1 MSASGLS
8 RASSGKRASFM
19 DPTASSAVKEREKVT
34 PSRQPSAR
42 SNVSAVPTTAGG
54 SSPRT
59 DNAKTIES
67 FLQDARNA
75 VGLGSP
81 GAGSPGVSPRLGS
94 RAQSPS
100 SPGPRGARSRS
111 VSPGRA
117 ERTPNGAA
125 SSTTLRWNA
134 PLPGDTL
141 AATRPRSPASPGT
154 PAVFS
159 AGSLGA
165 DGSVVGGFG
174 AFGSYAGVA
183 DLGMRAT
190 HARFDV
196 SLDPA
201 LRFGVKNLGGNPAV
215 ATSIL
220 PTSFRDGFSG
230 AAFGDVFS
238 RERAA
243 SVTAFRE
250 AALMRDQIRVEGTRG
265 VGVDDRA
272 AKETIKRLES
282 VIEELASEV
291 RAFASGAKK
300 KRDDRRDETTEQETT
315 EPVHENENEN
325 ENVPPG
331 GLGSSRPGSR
341 GSGSGR
347 DSLREADRNRG
358 SANALIRAAA
368 RNASREKFLSEAG
381 AEEVRSLFSVQKV
394 PSGSGFG
401 SGSFSGPGSGTGGAK
416 DSDDDTT
423 RSVEADADLRRAGAD
438 VTGRYLRT
446 TRRDI
451 EAARYARGLRHHSGS
466 AASQFWGDGRGPVLG
481 GGAVG
486 GGIDG
491 ADDDG
496 VEDVDEIDRD
506 AKQRRDE
513 DRRQR
518 NENARGSSRRDDGSV
533 GGGFGDGFGDDAAAA
548 FAAALSA
555 LDERRAARPDPAA
568 EIARLK
574 ERNRAL
580 RRELSVAQRLMTGYH
595 AQLMTG
601 GAAERFAT
609 AKNAAYANTNPPPI
623 PSYAARRAF
632 VRRPFSF
639 AAPAS
644 LDPMPFRKKTV
655 FSKENSFSTAPM
667 AGLRSTRRAERKRT
681 AAELATLRAERALAE
696 TAADLDEDEDEC
708 SAENAFFDGPFFDE
722 HDASSSAALGD
733 DGASRDVARI
743 ARDVAA
749 LKDTV
754 AGLVGRM
761 DADAERDKKR
771 ERSRDEEKE
780 RSRENALDVSAD
792 VSASRSPAA
801 PASEISFGALRDL
814 PPSRS
819 PRSRANEHE
828 HVLDS
833 ETVADV
839 ATSPGMSL
847 ETDTAFLRTPAK
859 TTESPSGGGEVES
872 ERVDTPIGNV
882 A

>member
-1 MSASGLS
+1 M
-8 RASSGKRASFM
+8 
-19 DPTASSAVKEREKVT
+19 
-34 PSRQPSAR
+34 
-42 SNVSAVPTTAGG
+42 
-54 SSPRT
+54 
-59 DNAKTIES
+59 
-67 FLQDARNA
+67 
-75 VGLGSP
+75 
-81 GAGSPGVSPRLGS
+81 
-94 RAQSPS
+94 
-100 SPGPRGARSRS
+100 
-111 VSPGRA
+111 
-117 ERTPNGAA
+117 
-125 SSTTLRWNA
+125 
-134 PLPGDTL
+134 
-141 AATRPRSPASPGT
+141 
-154 PAVFS
+154 FS

-165 DGSVVGGFG
+165 DAFVGGFG

-183 DLGMRAT
+183 DPSRALSRAT

-220 PTSFRDGFSG
+220 PTYGGSGGGGFSG
-230 AAFGDVFS
+230 AAFGDVLS

-265 VGVDDRA
+265 VGTDDRA
-272 AKETIKRLES
+272 AKETIARLES
-282 VIEELASEV
+282 VVAELASEV
-291 RAFASGAKK
+291 RAFASGAK
-300 KRDDRRDETTEQETT
+300 RDDRRDETTELDA
-315 EPVHENENEN
+315 EPVHENEN

-358 SANALIRAAA
+358 SANALIRAAT

-533 GGGFGDGFGDDAAAA
+533 GGAFGDGFGDDAAAA

-555 LDERRAARPDPAA
+555 LDERRAARPDPAV

-601 GAAERFAT
+601 GAAEGFAT
-609 AKNAAYANTNPPPI
+609 ARNAAYRRGGVSSSAMTKTNTNPPPI

-632 VRRPFSF
+632 VRRPF

-644 LDPMPFRKKTV
+644 LDPMPFRNA

-681 AAELATLRAERALAE
+681 AAELAALRAERALAE

-722 HDASSSAALGD
+722 RDASSSAALGD

-761 DADAERDKKR
+761 DADAERDK

-828 HVLDS
+828 HVVHS

-859 TTESPSGGGEVES
+859 TTESPGGGGEVES

>member
-1 MSASGLS
+1 MSASGVS

-54 SSPRT
+54 SSPGT
-59 DNAKTIES
+59 ENAKTIES

-75 VGLGSP
+75 VGIGSP
-81 GAGSPGVSPRLGS
+81 GAASPGISPLLGS

-117 ERTPNGAA
+117 ERTPNRAA

-141 AATRPRSPASPGT
+141 AATQTRSPASPGT

-159 AGSLGA
+159 AGYLGA
-165 DGSVVGGFG
+165 DAFVGGFG
-174 AFGSYAGVA
+174 AFGSYAGGVSTPSRA
-183 DLGMRAT
+183 LERAT

-201 LRFGVKNLGGNPAV
+201 LRFGVKNIAGNPAV

-220 PTSFRDGFSG
+220 PTYGGAGGGGFSG

-272 AKETIKRLES
+272 AKEEIARLER
-282 VIEELASEV
+282 VVLELASEV
-291 RAFASGAKK
+291 RAFTSET
-300 KRDDRRDETTEQETT
+300 KRGDKNRLDETTEQETT
-315 EPVHENENEN
+315 EREN

-331 GLGSSRPGSR
+331 ARYDPFAGSPRFPPSPPVGDWSRPGSR

-347 DSLREADRNRG
+347 DSLLKEPNLDRNRG
-358 SANALIRAAA
+358 SANALIRAAT
-368 RNASREKFLSEAG
+368 RNSSREKFLSEAG
-381 AEEVRSLFSVQKV
+381 AEVRVSG
-394 PSGSGFG
+394 GSGPG
-401 SGSFSGPGSGTGGAK
+401 SGTFSGPGSGTGGK
-416 DSDDDTT
+416 TQDSDDDTT

-451 EAARYARGLRHHSGS
+451 EAARYKRGLRTHSGS
-466 AASQFWGDGRGPVLG
+466 AAEEFWGEGRGPVLG

-496 VEDVDEIDRD
+496 VEDVDEVSRD
-506 AKQRRDE
+506 VKQRRDE
-513 DRRQR
+513 DRRRR
-518 NENARGSSRRDDGSV
+518 NETAAEDSSRRGDALGGAFSF
-533 GGGFGDGFGDDAAAA
+533 GGGFEKDAAAA

-555 LDERRAARPDPAA
+555 LDERRAARPDPAV

-574 ERNRAL
+574 ERNKAL
-580 RRELSVAQRLMTGYH
+580 RRELEVAQRLMTGYH

-601 GAAERFAT
+601 GAAERFGT
-609 AKNAAYANTNPPPI
+609 ARNNAYANRGGPPPI

-632 VRRPFSF
+632 VRRPF

-644 LDPMPFRKKTV
+644 VDPMPFRSD
-655 FSKENSFSTAPM
+655 FSKEKHPMARM
-667 AGLRSTRRAERKRT
+667 AGLRSTRRAESKRT
-681 AAELATLRAERALAE
+681 AAELAALTAERAYAE
-696 TAADLDEDEDEC
+696 TAADLDQDE
-708 SAENAFFDGPFFDE
+708 FDE
-722 HDASSSAALGD
+722 RDASSSAALGD
-733 DGASRDVARI
+733 DGASRDVAQI

-749 LKDTV
+749 LKETV

-761 DADAERDKKR
+761 DSDRERDAERSR
-771 ERSRDEEKE
+771 GSAERSL
-780 RSRENALDVSAD
+780 SGNALDVPAD
-792 VSASRSPAA
+792 VSSASRSPAA
-801 PASEISFGALRDL
+801 PASEISFGVLRDP
-814 PPSRS
+814 PPSAS
-819 PRSRANEHE
+819 SRSRVDEHE
-828 HVLDS
+828 HVLD
-833 ETVADV
+833 ENQNVADLE
-839 ATSPGMSL
+839 TSPGMSL

-859 TTESPSGGGEVES
+859 TLESPGGGGEVES
-872 ERVDTPIGNV
+872 TRVDTPVGSV
-882 A
+882 SK

>member
-81 GAGSPGVSPRLGS
+81 GAGSPGFSPRLGS

-117 ERTPNGAA
+117 ERTPNRAA

-165 DGSVVGGFG
+165 DAFVGGFG

-183 DLGMRAT
+183 DPSRALSRAT

-220 PTSFRDGFSG
+220 PTYGGSGGGGFSG
-230 AAFGDVFS
+230 AAFGDVFA

-265 VGVDDRA
+265 VGTDDRA
-272 AKETIKRLES
+272 AKETIARLES
-282 VIEELASEV
+282 VVAELASEV
-291 RAFASGAKK
+291 RAFASGAK
-300 KRDDRRDETTEQETT
+300 RDDRRDETTELDA
-315 EPVHENENEN
+315 EPVHEN

-358 SANALIRAAA
+358 SANALIRAAT

-381 AEEVRSLFSVQKV
+381 AEEVRSLLSVQKV

-513 DRRQR
+513 DRRRR
-518 NENARGSSRRDDGSV
+518 NENAAGDSSRRGDAL
-533 GGGFGDGFGDDAAAA
+533 GGAFGGGFGDDAAAA

-609 AKNAAYANTNPPPI
+609 AKNAAYANKNPPPV

-632 VRRPFSF
+632 VRRPF

-644 LDPMPFRKKTV
+644 VDPMPFRSE
-655 FSKENSFSTAPM
+655 FSKEKHPMVPM

-681 AAELATLRAERALAE
+681 AAELAALRAERALAE

-708 SAENAFFDGPFFDE
+708 SEENAFFDGAFFDE
-722 HDASSSAALGD
+722 RDASSSAALGD

-761 DADAERDKKR
+761 DADAERDKD
-771 ERSRDEEKE
+771 RSRDEEKE

-819 PRSRANEHE
+819 PRSRANEQE

-847 ETDTAFLRTPAK
+847 ETDTAFLRTPTK
-859 TTESPSGGGEVES
+859 TTESPGGGGEVES

>member
-1 MSASGLS
+1 M
-8 RASSGKRASFM
+8 
-19 DPTASSAVKEREKVT
+19 
-34 PSRQPSAR
+34 
-42 SNVSAVPTTAGG
+42 
-54 SSPRT
+54 
-59 DNAKTIES
+59 
-67 FLQDARNA
+67 
-75 VGLGSP
+75 
-81 GAGSPGVSPRLGS
+81 
-94 RAQSPS
+94 
-100 SPGPRGARSRS
+100 
-111 VSPGRA
+111 
-117 ERTPNGAA
+117 
-125 SSTTLRWNA
+125 
-134 PLPGDTL
+134 
-141 AATRPRSPASPGT
+141 
-154 PAVFS
+154 FS

-165 DGSVVGGFG
+165 DAFVGGFG

-183 DLGMRAT
+183 DPSRALSRAT

-220 PTSFRDGFSG
+220 PTYGGSGGGGFSG

-265 VGVDDRA
+265 VGTDDRA
-272 AKETIKRLES
+272 AKETIARLES
-282 VIEELASEV
+282 VVAELASEV
-291 RAFASGAKK
+291 RAFASGAK
-300 KRDDRRDETTEQETT
+300 RDDRHDETTELDA
-315 EPVHENENEN
+315 EPVNEN

-358 SANALIRAAA
+358 SANALIRAAT

-506 AKQRRDE
+506 VKQRRDE

-518 NENARGSSRRDDGSV
+518 KAERRDDGSV

-601 GAAERFAT
+601 GAAEGFAT
-609 AKNAAYANTNPPPI
+609 ARNAAYRRGGVSSSAKTNTNTNPPPI

-632 VRRPFSF
+632 VRRPFFF

-644 LDPMPFRKKTV
+644 LDPMPFRKEKKTA
-655 FSKENSFSTAPM
+655 FSKEGSFSTAPM

-681 AAELATLRAERALAE
+681 AAELAALRAERALAE
-696 TAADLDEDEDEC
+696 TAADLDEDEDEDEC
-708 SAENAFFDGPFFDE
+708 SAENAFLDGAFFDE
-722 HDASSSAALGD
+722 RDASSSAALERH

-761 DADAERDKKR
+761 EADAERDKKR

-780 RSRENALDVSAD
+780 RSREDALDVSAD

-859 TTESPSGGGEVES
+859 TTESPGGGGEVES

>member
-1 MSASGLS
+1 MSASGVS

-54 SSPRT
+54 SSPGT
-59 DNAKTIES
+59 ENAKTIES

-75 VGLGSP
+75 VGIGSP
-81 GAGSPGVSPRLGS
+81 GAASPGVSPLLRS

-117 ERTPNGAA
+117 ERTPNRAA

-141 AATRPRSPASPGT
+141 AATQTRSPASPGT

-159 AGSLGA
+159 AGYLGA
-165 DGSVVGGFG
+165 DAFVGGFG
-174 AFGSYAGVA
+174 AFGSYAGGVSTPSRA
-183 DLGMRAT
+183 LERAT

-201 LRFGVKNLGGNPAV
+201 LRFGVKNIAGNPAV

-220 PTSFRDGFSG
+220 PTYGGAGGGGFSG

-272 AKETIKRLES
+272 AKEEIKRLES
-282 VIEELASEV
+282 VVLELASEV
-291 RAFASGAKK
+291 RAFTSGAR
-300 KRDDRRDETTEQETT
+300 RDDKNRRDETTERETT
-315 EPVHENENEN
+315 EREN

-331 GLGSSRPGSR
+331 ARYDPFAGSPRFPPSPPVGDWSRPGSR

-347 DSLREADRNRG
+347 DSLLKEPTFDRNRG
-358 SANALIRAAA
+358 SANALIRAAT
-368 RNASREKFLSEAG
+368 RNSSREKFLSEAG
-381 AEEVRSLFSVQKV
+381 EQEVR
-394 PSGSGFG
+394 GSGT
-401 SGSFSGPGSGTGGAK
+401 FSGPGSGTGGK
-416 DSDDDTT
+416 TQDSDDDTP

-451 EAARYARGLRHHSGS
+451 EAARYKRGLRTHSGS
-466 AASQFWGDGRGPVLG
+466 AAEEFWGEGRGPVLG

-496 VEDVDEIDRD
+496 VEDVDENDRD
-506 AKQRRDE
+506 VKQRRDE
-513 DRRQR
+513 DRRRR
-518 NENARGSSRRDDGSV
+518 NETAAEDSSRRGDAL
-533 GGGFGDGFGDDAAAA
+533 GGAFGEKLFEKDAAAA

-555 LDERRAARPDPAA
+555 LDERRAARPDPAV

-574 ERNRAL
+574 ERNKAL
-580 RRELSVAQRLMTGYH
+580 RRELEVAQRLMTGYH

-609 AKNAAYANTNPPPI
+609 ARNNAYANRGGPPPV

-632 VRRPFSF
+632 VRRPF

-644 LDPMPFRKKTV
+644 VDPMPFRND
-655 FSKENSFSTAPM
+655 FSKEKHPMARM
-667 AGLRSTRRAERKRT
+667 AGLRSTLRAESKRT
-681 AAELATLRAERALAE
+681 AAELAALTAERAYAE
-696 TAADLDEDEDEC
+696 TAADLDEDE
-708 SAENAFFDGPFFDE
+708 FDE
-722 HDASSSAALGD
+722 RDASSSAALGD
-733 DGASRDVARI
+733 DGASRDVAQI

-749 LKDTV
+749 LKETV

-761 DADAERDKKR
+761 DADR
-771 ERSRDEEKE
+771 ERSAE
-780 RSRENALDVSAD
+780 RSRGSAERSLSGNALDVSAD
-792 VSASRSPAA
+792 VSSASRSNAA
-801 PASEISFGALRDL
+801 PASEISFGVLRDP
-814 PPSRS
+814 PPSAS
-819 PRSRANEHE
+819 SRSRADEHE
-828 HVLDS
+828 HVLD
-833 ETVADV
+833 ENQTVADLE
-839 ATSPGMSL
+839 TSPGMSL

-859 TTESPSGGGEVES
+859 TFESPGGGGEVES
-872 ERVDTPIGNV
+872 TRVDTPVGSV
-882 A
+882 SK

>member
-1 MSASGLS
+1 M
-8 RASSGKRASFM
+8 
-19 DPTASSAVKEREKVT
+19 
-34 PSRQPSAR
+34 
-42 SNVSAVPTTAGG
+42 
-54 SSPRT
+54 
-59 DNAKTIES
+59 
-67 FLQDARNA
+67 
-75 VGLGSP
+75 
-81 GAGSPGVSPRLGS
+81 
-94 RAQSPS
+94 
-100 SPGPRGARSRS
+100 
-111 VSPGRA
+111 
-117 ERTPNGAA
+117 
-125 SSTTLRWNA
+125 
-134 PLPGDTL
+134 
-141 AATRPRSPASPGT
+141 
-154 PAVFS
+154 
-159 AGSLGA
+159 
-165 DGSVVGGFG
+165 
-174 AFGSYAGVA
+174 
-183 DLGMRAT
+183 
-190 HARFDV
+190 
-196 SLDPA
+196 
-201 LRFGVKNLGGNPAV
+201 
-215 ATSIL
+215 
-220 PTSFRDGFSG
+220 
-230 AAFGDVFS
+230 
-238 RERAA
+238 
-243 SVTAFRE
+243 
-250 AALMRDQIRVEGTRG
+250 
-265 VGVDDRA
+265 
-272 AKETIKRLES
+272 
-282 VIEELASEV
+282 
-291 RAFASGAKK
+291 
-300 KRDDRRDETTEQETT
+300 
-315 EPVHENENEN
+315 
-325 ENVPPG
+325 
-331 GLGSSRPGSR
+331 
-341 GSGSGR
+341 
-347 DSLREADRNRG
+347 
-358 SANALIRAAA
+358 
-368 RNASREKFLSEAG
+368 
-381 AEEVRSLFSVQKV
+381 
-394 PSGSGFG
+394 
-401 SGSFSGPGSGTGGAK
+401 
-416 DSDDDTT
+416 
-423 RSVEADADLRRAGAD
+423 
-438 VTGRYLRT
+438 
-446 TRRDI
+446 
-451 EAARYARGLRHHSGS
+451 
-466 AASQFWGDGRGPVLG
+466 
-481 GGAVG
+481 
-486 GGIDG
+486 
-491 ADDDG
+491 
-496 VEDVDEIDRD
+496 DEIDRD

-601 GAAERFAT
+601 GAAEGFAT
-609 AKNAAYANTNPPPI
+609 ARNAAYRRGGVSSSAKTNTNTNPPPI

-632 VRRPFSF
+632 VRRPFFF

-644 LDPMPFRKKTV
+644 LDPMPFRKEKKTA
-655 FSKENSFSTAPM
+655 FSKEGSFSTAPM

-681 AAELATLRAERALAE
+681 AAELAALRAERALAE
-696 TAADLDEDEDEC
+696 TAADLDEDEDEDEC
-708 SAENAFFDGPFFDE
+708 SAENAFLDGAFFDE
-722 HDASSSAALGD
+722 RDASSSAALERH

-761 DADAERDKKR
+761 EADAERDKKR

-859 TTESPSGGGEVES
+859 TTESPGGGGEVES